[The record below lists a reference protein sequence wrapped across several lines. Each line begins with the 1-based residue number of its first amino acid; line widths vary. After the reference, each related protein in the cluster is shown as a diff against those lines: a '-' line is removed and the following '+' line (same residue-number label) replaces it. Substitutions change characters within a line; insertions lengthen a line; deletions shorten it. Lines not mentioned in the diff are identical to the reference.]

1 MSRGGFPSRMSSPR
15 SWYQL
20 GSVSAGS
27 WIFIVNR
34 TRLGQNVKI
43 GQNSWKPG
51 SIDPYSPTWQV
62 YFLDYVLNFPPFAEC
77 GHLTRS
83 PPSVVPLCQRD
94 AWSGVGSAFRLF
106 LGGPS
111 AGLVVVVSGCLS
123 GGSLCRPYPPEP
135 FIFLAATFCSAGF
148 LVIFE
153 I

>member
-62 YFLDYVLNFPPFAEC
+62 YFLDYVLNFPPFTEC
-77 GHLTRS
+77 GHLTSS
-83 PPSVVPLCQRD
+83 PPSVTLLCQRD
-94 AWSGVGSAFRLF
+94 AWFRLC
-106 LGGPS
+106 
-111 AGLVVVVSGCLS
+111 VSSLS
-123 GGSLCRPYPPEP
+123 GWSFRWVGCCCVWLSLRGKFVPSLPPGA
-135 FIFLAATFCSAGF
+135 FYFFLRRLFVLPVF
-148 LVIFE
+148 
-153 I
+153 

>member
-1 MSRGGFPSRMSSPR
+1 MSRGGFSNRMSSLP

-51 SIDPYSPTWQV
+51 SIDPYSPTWQG
-62 YFLDYVLNFPPFAEC
+62 YFLDYVLNFPPFTEC
-77 GHLTRS
+77 GHLTSS
-83 PPSVVPLCQRD
+83 PPSVAPLCQRD
-94 AWSGVGSAFRLF
+94 AWCRLCVSSLQY

-111 AGLVVVVSGCLS
+111 VGLVVVVLGCLS